1 MRKPRDF
8 YGFPKDLE
16 ILAPFGKP
24 KRAVVQHVEDAD
36 SLLLL
41 VDDEHE
47 GYSLL
52 MIRLQGLFMPDTRGQ
67 YRTPESLIAAKDAY
81 AKMLELCGPGE
92 YCVVRTVGKS
102 FDRWVG
108 RVTLAGGRDL
118 TTEMLNW
125 WDEYRAERPYLRLR
139 RYEGAGAENVEKY
152 LTPGAPAQDNG
163 IVLPATKGATV
174 AESI

>member
-8 YGFPKDLE
+8 FGFPKDLE
-16 ILAPFGKP
+16 ALAPFGKP

-52 MIRLQGLFMPDTRGQ
+52 MIRIQGLFMPDTRGQ
-67 YRTPESLIAAKDAY
+67 HRTPANIEAARDAY

-92 YCVVRTVGKS
+92 YCVVQTFGRS

-108 RVTLAGGRDL
+108 RITLTGGRDL

-125 WDEYRAERPYLRLR
+125 WDEYRAERPALRLR
-139 RYEGAGAENVEKY
+139 RYEGNGTQNLDRY
-152 LTPGAPAQDNG
+152 LATDALPQTAPAG
-163 IVLPATKGATV
+163 LVV
-174 AESI
+174 AEAL